1 MDSYVTENRPETC
14 SNLGLDCRTC
24 VRHAASSVASICQT
38 IESQGLFQI
47 FLSMYPS
54 AGCHPMA
61 LTFEA
66 EYQEATAPESLPALV
81 AVASASL
88 ANAAAAAA

>member
-54 AGCHPMA
+54 EACHPMA
-61 LTFEA
+61 GMFEA
-66 EYQEATAPESLPALV
+66 EYQEAATPECFPALV
-81 AVASASL
+81 ATASL
-88 ANAAAAAA
+88 ASAAAAA